1 MNKAIF
7 FDKDGTLIHD
17 VPYNVNPELI
27 RFKEYVFESVKL
39 LQQNGFLIIII
50 SNQPGIGLG
59 YFMESDLM
67 RVKEKIE
74 NSFWQH
80 EITLNGFYFCP
91 HTPGE
96 ECNCRKP
103 KPGLILKAAHDLN
116 IELSESWMVG
126 DILNDVEAGKRAGCK
141 AILIDNGNE
150 TEWERGNYRVP
161 DMMAK
166 DIKDAA
172 EYILLS

>member
-17 VPYNVNPELI
+17 VPYNVNPVLI

-80 EITLNGFYFCP
+80 EITLNGF
-91 HTPGE
+91 
-96 ECNCRKP
+96 
-103 KPGLILKAAHDLN
+103 
-116 IELSESWMVG
+116 
-126 DILNDVEAGKRAGCK
+126 
-141 AILIDNGNE
+141 
-150 TEWERGNYRVP
+150 
-161 DMMAK
+161 
-166 DIKDAA
+166 
-172 EYILLS
+172 

>member
-27 RFKEYVFESVKL
+27 RFEEYVFESVKL

-91 HTPGE
+91 HTPAE
-96 ECNCRKP
+96 ECSCRKP

-126 DILNDVEAGKRAGCK
+126 DILNDVEAGKSAGCK
-141 AILIDNGNE
+141 TILIDNGNE
-150 TEWERGNYRVP
+150 TEWKRGNYRVP
-161 DMMAK
+161 DMMVK

-172 EYILLS
+172 EYILFS